1 MIFDNTRYISKLLK
15 MIKATLLIAI
25 LALLILSFAFAQK
38 WYNENIELQCENME
52 LKMDLLI
59 LKEKIRSREDD
70 EEIFIEDLENTQRNR
85 QEILDVIEKYKQQK
99 SERSENELKVMKKK
113 WEELPHYFITSST
126 KFEGK
131 EELLNY
137 IDSICLKFPPPN
149 PFFSQNASF

>member
-113 WEELPHYFITSST
+113 WEEFANKT
-126 KFEGK
+126 EK
-131 EELLNY
+131 EIEEQMTEDKNWLENR
-137 IDSICLKFPPPN
+137 IKKWLKEKQREEN
-149 PFFSQNASF
+149 SN